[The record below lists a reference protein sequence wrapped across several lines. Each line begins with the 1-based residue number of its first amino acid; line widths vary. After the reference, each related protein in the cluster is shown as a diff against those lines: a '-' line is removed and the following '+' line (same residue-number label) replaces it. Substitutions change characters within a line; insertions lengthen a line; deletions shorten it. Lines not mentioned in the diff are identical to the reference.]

1 MTTGE
6 RIKSL
11 RELNKITQ
19 TELAERIGTTKQNIY
34 KYENNIIT
42 NIPADKIEQIAI
54 CLKVSPAF
62 LMGWDTSE
70 KTDIEALMDKYSNI
84 KPLRLK
90 KFPML
95 GKTSGGKPVLKNLNS
110 ENFFSTDMD
119 IKADFCLAA
128 EDDSMINARINTGD
142 IVFIKDMPT
151 VENGEIAAVII
162 NDTISLKRV
171 YYYPEKRKLMLVSE
185 NPKYEPLVYLEE
197 EINQIQ
203 ILGKAIYFLSVL

>member
-6 RIKSL
+6 RIKNL

-19 TELAERIGTTKQNIY
+19 TELAEKIGTTKQNIY

-70 KTDIEALMDKYSNI
+70 RTDIKALMNKYSNI
-84 KPLRLK
+84 KPLKLK

-95 GKTSGGKPVLKNLNS
+95 GKVSDGKTILKNIS
-110 ENFFSTDMD
+110 HENFFSTDMD
-119 IKADFCLAA
+119 IHADFCIAA
-128 EDDSMINARINTGD
+128 EDDSMINARINVGD
-142 IVFIKDMPT
+142 IVFIKEMPA
-151 VENGEIAAVII
+151 VENGDIAVVII
-162 NDTISLKRV
+162 NDKISLKRV
-171 YYYPEKRKLMLVSE
+171 YYYPEKGKLMLVSE
-185 NPKYEPLVYLEE
+185 NPKYEPLVYSEK

-203 ILGKAIYFLSVL
+203 ILGKAVYFIGTL